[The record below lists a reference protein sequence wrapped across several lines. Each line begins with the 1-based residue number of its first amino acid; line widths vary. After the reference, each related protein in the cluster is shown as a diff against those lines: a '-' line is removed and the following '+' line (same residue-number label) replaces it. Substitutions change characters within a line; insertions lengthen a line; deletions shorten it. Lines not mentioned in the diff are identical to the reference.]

1 MKRLRTKV
9 VASILAVLV
18 MFCSLPI
25 SSVTAVT
32 MPEGGIEVTF
42 EANDSID
49 YWFSE
54 TGEAFEDLVGE
65 SYTEDEYGFSITKE
79 DSNYKVSFSEDY
91 TANSFLFGVDGVGGV
106 TIKGVTSQYKATGQW
121 DTIRYNN
128 ATGLYTFPISTAV
141 KYKDSVSFI
150 VKVETVAPTYT
161 VTAPTA
167 QAGYTFE
174 VDSEYDDMISHD
186 DGTFKFNI
194 TSAPGY
200 KKPDV
205 KVTTGGTLEANNQ
218 EVDLNTGTKFEYT
231 IKDITK
237 NVTISY
243 TGGKQTYTVTLP
255 KVTGY
260 SVTSSNGGNTVEHGG
275 YFDFYVTPQTGYK
288 SIEVTDIN
296 ATSGNVIQLSTNL
309 YRLSGVTGN
318 VTISLSENAGKQTYS
333 ITLPSGTGY
342 SVSVDDGQDGIT
354 KNTKNVSYTSNY
366 NGTFKF
372 KVTLSAGYT
381 DSPIVVLA
389 NGVEVTADSGE
400 FGNNT
405 KQYTISN
412 ITANQQ
418 ITVSGVTKNNYDIDL
433 VTDDTNPG
441 YTLTTT
447 YSTNQIPYNSTF
459 RFTLTV
465 KDGYTVNGTPT
476 VTAKVNEGS
485 VPVVTVTSRAD
496 SATVYDCT
504 LVVTN
509 SITGFEVSG
518 IDTKTYKVKV
528 KDDGNGFNVNTLNG
542 DLDKIEHNSSYSF
555 TIDVKSGYQLVSVS
569 VGTTR
574 ADGSDP
580 TDLSL
585 LSLINGAYYVN
596 NITSD
601 KTIIVEVREVALTVT
616 YVDPLNEENPET
628 DVTYKVSGVYVGG
641 EIDSS
646 QKYGSVASDGTVT
659 FPIDTPQNAYNDYY
673 EFSGWYNSNAKIE
686 ELTRS
691 LGNADSS
698 LTLTAQWTPKWEEIF
713 TLQWDP
719 NANKNESG
727 NLTVRY
733 TPGKQNIVP
742 ALEGA
747 QITKVGMYYA
757 QNESALSSEK
767 LEALKRE
774 FVDGGK
780 IQEINSVRQV
790 IASNDRSAV
799 LYVYVTSY
807 TDITAWTSF
816 EQGFTNVNSNR
827 CAVGWIEL
835 TLKDGSKQYIYTDIE
850 TIPAN
855 S

>member
-174 VDSEYDDMISHD
+174 VDSEYDDMMSHD

-342 SVSVDDGQDGIT
+342 SVSVDDDQDGIT

-366 NGTFKF
+366 NGNFKF

-412 ITANQQ
+412 ITANQK
-418 ITVSGVTKNNYDIDL
+418 ITISGVTRNNYRVSLSSGD
-433 VTDDTNPG
+433 G

-447 YSTNQIPYNSTF
+447 DSTSQIPYESEF

-465 KDGYTVNGTPT
+465 KDGYKADEIPT
-476 VTAKVNEGS
+476 VTATVSDGAIAPN
-485 VPVVTVTSRAD
+485 VTVNKE
-496 SATVYDCT
+496 SATVYNCT
-504 LVVTN
+504 VNVTTEIKGFTVN
-509 SITGFEVSG
+509 GITAKKYKVEFESGTGFTINNESG
-518 IDTKTYKVKV
+518 ERENIA
-528 KDDGNGFNVNTLNG
+528 
-542 DLDKIEHNSSYSF
+542 HNATYSF
-555 TIDVKSGYQLVSVS
+555 KVSANSGYRIVDVAIYNTGKSDVTI
-569 VGTTR
+569 VTPVDGTYY
-574 ADGSDP
+574 
-580 TDLSL
+580 
-585 LSLINGAYYVN
+585 ING
-596 NITSD
+596 ITSD
-601 KTIIVEVREVALTVT
+601 KTIRVVVAKVTLTVT
-616 YVDPLNEENPET
+616 YVDELENSNT
-628 DVTYKVSGVYVGG
+628 IVTYTVDGVKVNGG
-641 EIDSS
+641 EDNN
-646 QKYGSVASDGTVT
+646 KYGSVSDGTVT
-659 FPIDTPQNAYNDYY
+659 FPTTAENKYSEYYNFDGWFDSNNKFEDT
-673 EFSGWYNSNAKIE
+673 
-686 ELTRS
+686 TRS

-698 LTLTAQWTPKWEEIF
+698 LILTAQWTPNWEEIF

-767 LEALKRE
+767 LEALKKE